1 MHRGTDAA
9 GRVRVSAKPGTG
21 DSGDRSGRPIA
32 IIAGTGPAGMGLA
45 LRWARA
51 GETIIIG
58 SRDPQRAQQAAAA
71 IQQKAGGKAN
81 IAGMEN
87 SDACAA
93 ADILMLTVPFEGQ
106 AALLKQLKPSI
117 TPGSILID
125 ATVPLAASVGGRASR
140 MLGVWQGSAAQQAAE
155 LVPKEVSVVAAFHNL
170 SAELLNALGDQGLR
184 DPSLGDRGDAPLDC
198 DVIVCS
204 DDPDAAQLTRDLAM
218 KIPGVR
224 ALDGGKLENAR
235 IVEQITA
242 LLIGLN
248 IRHKGHAGIRI
259 TGLPPAAYR

>member
-1 MHRGTDAA
+1 M
-9 GRVRVSAKPGTG
+9 SASSTPV
-21 DSGDRSGRPIA
+21 RPIA
-32 IIAGTGPAGMGLA
+32 ILGGTGPAGMGLA

-58 SRDPQRAQQAAAA
+58 SREAQRAQLAASAV
-71 IQQKAGGKAN
+71 QQRVPLAR
-81 IAGMEN
+81 ISGMEN
-87 SDACAA
+87 AAACAA

-106 AALLKQLKPSI
+106 ASLLKRLKPAM
-117 TPGSILID
+117 TAGSILID
-125 ATVPLAASVGGRASR
+125 ATVPLAAGVGGRASR
-140 MLGVWQGSAAQQAAE
+140 TLGVWQGSAAEQAAE
-155 LVPKEVSVVAAFHNL
+155 IVPPEVSVVAAFHNV
-170 SAELLNALGDQGLR
+170 SAELLG
-184 DPSLGDRGDAPLDC
+184 GDAPLDC

-204 DDPDAAQLTRDLAM
+204 DDPDAAQLTRDLAA

-224 ALDGGKLENAR
+224 AIDGGGLENAR